1 MLLGTD
7 CGPSP
12 PWNQCEGNKATEGST
27 RDALSVLVPWE
38 VTFSITNQML
48 SGRSERLPVSSEGR
62 ILPCHKAVQHSSHTG
77 ACLCVRGMRNTGCQ
91 QCCAWAL
98 GHTLPDPWPLSGSW
112 ARMAGFLQH
121 LSHANTADCWQRTPW
136 GSALPALPLRGAA
149 LGSHLRERTCSQRKA
164 GPGCDT
170 SVRKQSCVDNT
181 SFSLFDFRIN
191 LVLC

>member
-1 MLLGTD
+1 M
-7 CGPSP
+7 
-12 PWNQCEGNKATEGST
+12 GSH
-27 RDALSVLVPWE
+27 VLH
-38 VTFSITNQML
+38 NQML
-48 SGRSERLPVSSEGR
+48 SGRSERLLVSSEGR

-77 ACLCVRGMRNTGCQ
+77 ACLCVRGMRNMGCQ

-112 ARMAGFLQH
+112 ALMAGFLQH
-121 LSHANTADCWQRTPW
+121 LSHANAADCWQRTPW

-149 LGSHLRERTCSQRKA
+149 LGSHLRERTCSQREA

-170 SVRKQSCVDNT
+170 SVHKQSCVDNT